1 MQSDTVTLNGSR
13 YHAKGL
19 RSSTC
24 IPRSRWNWV
33 YSMLWYV
40 MYVQL
45 KMRQRHQEGDNIRQC
60 LQTSVTLKQP
70 LLLLRLAKCW
80 QILTGHRPSRPSPKR
95 SKPKRP
101 QPSMFFHGS
110 GTSPRHQPWRT
121 LRMPNFKGHCWR
133 YLVVHDLSTSKLC
146 TSWILLLMSQ
156 SSLHC
161 GWWLGHRAVIRSKMR
176 LSVFHDSEFHL
187 VEVFA
192 TIEINFP
199 FLWCTPFISSSNILT
214 IASDV
219 LADHRQVGATTV

>member
-24 IPRSRWNWV
+24 IRVPRSRWNWV

-40 MYVQL
+40 MICHVCSTQDEAAPPGG
-45 KMRQRHQEGDNIRQC
+45 RQYQTMLTDTDRPPALPA
-60 LQTSVTLKQP
+60 LQTIQSEAASTVHVLP
-70 LLLLRLAKCW
+70 WL
-80 QILTGHRPSRPSPKR
+80 
-95 SKPKRP
+95 
-101 QPSMFFHGS
+101 

-121 LRMPNFKGHCWR
+121 LRMPNFKGHWR

-146 TSWILLLMSQ
+146 ASWILLLMSQ

-161 GWWLGHRAVIRSKMR
+161 GWWPGHRAVIRSKTR

-192 TIEINFP
+192 TIGINFP

-214 IASDV
+214 IA
-219 LADHRQVGATTV
+219 TTA

>member
-1 MQSDTVTLNGSR
+1 MQKACGHPLVYQDPDETE
-13 YHAKGL
+13 
-19 RSSTC
+19 STAC
-24 IPRSRWNWV
+24 YDMSCMFNSRWG
-33 YSMLWYV
+33 SATRRETISDRPPALPA
-40 MYVQL
+40 L
-45 KMRQRHQEGDNIRQC
+45 P
-60 LQTSVTLKQP
+60 QTIQSEAASTVHVLP
-70 LLLLRLAKCW
+70 WL
-80 QILTGHRPSRPSPKR
+80 
-95 SKPKRP
+95 
-101 QPSMFFHGS
+101 

-161 GWWLGHRAVIRSKMR
+161 GWWLGHRAVIRSKTR

-214 IASDV
+214 IA
-219 LADHRQVGATTV
+219 TTA